1 MNRREF
7 FSTTAGAGIA
17 ALATTRFGWAAQ
29 TVDPKV
35 DWKKIRQS
43 TLDRIAI
50 MTLNF
55 QSILKVPDTQDN
67 PSRTLELFDIGE
79 MLADTYG
86 VHKVEFQHYHLA
98 SVEPSYFRDLKA
110 KLEKSRSRATQI
122 NLEFSGLNI
131 SAPQNRDRL
140 LAIDL
145 TKMWIDHAV
154 TLGAQRVMINQ
165 GQPTPENKVNSIP
178 TLKAMVDYGKSK
190 NIIVSVET
198 RGGGGGGRGRG
209 GQGGPG
215 AQGAAAAQGAQQP
228 AAAPAAGTAA
238 QAPAPAPGTAA
249 PAGQAAAAGQTA
261 TPAGP
266 PPSGPDTWPLLAEII
281 KGAGAYSNVDVGG
294 ANAPNQEELHRCLK
308 VMFPMTANT
317 MHTRV
322 NTRWDLATAIR
333 YLEGELGY
341 KGLYT
346 IEASNSHEGTRQIY
360 DVVVATLDAKT

>member
-7 FSTTAGAGIA
+7 FSTTAAGVA
-17 ALATTRFGWAAQ
+17 GLTATRYGLAAQ
-29 TVDPKV
+29 TPDPRV
-35 DWKKIRQS
+35 DWKKIPQS

-55 QSILKVPDTQDN
+55 QSILKVPDTQPGPN
-67 PSRTLELFDIGE
+67 RTLELFDIGE

-98 SVEPSYFRDLKA
+98 SVEPSYFKDLRS
-110 KLEKSRSRATQI
+110 KLEKSKSRATQI

-131 SAPQNRDRL
+131 SAPQQRDRL

-165 GQPTPENKVNSIP
+165 GQPTQENKVHSIP
-178 TLKAMVDYGKSK
+178 TLKAMADYGKSK

-209 GQGGPG
+209 GPG
-215 AQGAAAAQGAQQP
+215 AQGAGGTTPGTQP
-228 AAAPAAGTAA
+228 AAAPAAG
-238 QAPAPAPGTAA
+238 APAANPTPATGAA
-249 PAGQAAAAGQTA
+249 PAQTA
-261 TPAGP
+261 ATGQPAPAGP
-266 PPSGPDTWPLLAEII
+266 PSSGPDTWPLLVEII
-281 KGAGAYSNVDVGG
+281 KSAGAYSNVDLGG

-308 VMFPMTANT
+308 MMFPMTANST
-317 MHTRV
+317 HTRV
-322 NTRWDLATAIR
+322 NTRWDLATAMR

-341 KGLYT
+341 RGLYT

-360 DVVVATLDAKT
+360 DVVVATLPSKT

>member
-7 FSTTAGAGIA
+7 FSTTAAGVG
-17 ALATTRFGWAAQ
+17 ALAATRFGWAAQ
-29 TVDPKV
+29 AVDPKV
-35 DWKKIRQS
+35 DWKKVRQS

-55 QSILKVPDTQDN
+55 QSILKVPDTQDSPN
-67 PSRTLELFDIGE
+67 RTLELSDIGE

-98 SVEPSYFRDLKA
+98 SVEPSYFKDMRA
-110 KLEKSRSRATQI
+110 KLEKSKSRATQI

-131 SAPQNRDRL
+131 SAPQQRDRL

-145 TKMWIDHAV
+145 TKMWVDHAV
-154 TLGAQRVMINQ
+154 ALGAQRVMINQ
-165 GQPTPENKVNSIP
+165 GQPTHENKVYSIP

-198 RGGGGGGRGRG
+198 RGGGGGGGRGRG
-209 GQGGPG
+209 GQGAQAAPG
-215 AQGAAAAQGAQQP
+215 AAPATTAPGTPP
-228 AAAPAAGTAA
+228 AAAPAAA
-238 QAPAPAPGTAA
+238 APAPN
-249 PAGQAAAAGQTA
+249 AAAGQPA
-261 TPAGP
+261 PPAGP
-266 PPSGPDTWPLLAEII
+266 PPLTGPAAWTLLAEII
-281 KGAGAYSNVDVGG
+281 KGAGSYSNVDVGG
-294 ANAPNQEELHRCLK
+294 ANAANQEELHSCLK
-308 VMFPMTANT
+308 TMFPMTANT

-322 NTRWDLATAIR
+322 NTRWDLATAMR

-346 IEASNSHEGTRQIY
+346 IEASNGHEGTRAIY
-360 DVVVATLDAKT
+360 DVVIATLDAKT

>member
-7 FSTTAGAGIA
+7 FSTTGASLA
-17 ALATTRFGWAAQ
+17 ALASTRFGWAGQA
-29 TVDPKV
+29 VDPKV

-55 QSILKVPDTQDN
+55 QSILKVPDTQDSPN
-67 PSRTLELFDIGE
+67 RTLELFDIGE

-98 SVEPSYFRDLKA
+98 SVEPSYIRDLKA
-110 KLEKSRSRATQI
+110 KLEKSKSRATQF

-131 SAPQNRDRL
+131 SAPQQRDRL

-165 GQPTPENKVNSIP
+165 GQPTQENKVHSIP
-178 TLKAMVDYGKSK
+178 TLKAMADYGRSK

-198 RGGGGGGRGRG
+198 RGGGGGRGRG

-215 AQGAAAAQGAQQP
+215 TAAGAAA
-228 AAAPAAGTAA
+228 
-238 QAPAPAPGTAA
+238 QASAPGAAA
-249 PAGQAAAAGQTA
+249 PAGQAAAGGQTA
-261 TPAGP
+261 APAGP
-266 PPSGPDTWPLLAEII
+266 PSSGPDTWPLLAEII

-308 VMFPMTANT
+308 MMFPMTANT

>member
-7 FSTTAGAGIA
+7 FSTAAGVA
-17 ALATTRFGWAAQ
+17 ALASTRFGWAAQ
-29 TVDPKV
+29 AVDPKV
-35 DWKKIRQS
+35 DWKKVRQS

-55 QSILKVPDTQDN
+55 QSILKVPDTQPGPN
-67 PSRTLELFDIGE
+67 RTLELSDIGE

-86 VHKVEFQHYHLA
+86 VRKIEFQHYHLA
-98 SVEPSYFRDLKA
+98 SVEPSYFKDLRS
-110 KLEKSRSRATQI
+110 KLEKSKSRATQI

-165 GQPTPENKVNSIP
+165 GQPTQENKVHSIP

-198 RGGGGGGRGRG
+198 RGSGGGGGRGRG
-209 GQGGPG
+209 GQGGQAQGGQG
-215 AQGAAAAQGAQQP
+215 AAPAAAPQGTAAPGAAAANP
-228 AAAPAAGTAA
+228 APAN
-238 QAPAPAPGTAA
+238 APAPAPGAAA
-249 PAGQAAAAGQTA
+249 PTGQPGA
-261 TPAGP
+261 PAGP
-266 PPSGPDTWPLLAEII
+266 PSNGPDTWPLLAEII
-281 KGAGAYSNVDVGG
+281 KGAGAYSNVDFGG

-308 VMFPMTANT
+308 MMHPMTAGSV
-317 MHTRV
+317 HTRV
-322 NTRWDLATAIR
+322 NTRWDLATAMR
-333 YLEGELGY
+333 FLEGELGY

-346 IEASNSHEGTRQIY
+346 IEANGGHEGTRPIY
-360 DVVVATLDAKT
+360 DVVIAMLDAKT

>member
-7 FSTTAGAGIA
+7 FGTTAAGVAGIA
-17 ALATTRFGWAAQ
+17 SSRYGWAAQ
-29 TVDPKV
+29 AVDPKA
-35 DWKKIRQS
+35 DWKKVRPA

-55 QSILKVPDTQDN
+55 QNILKVPDTQDN
-67 PSRTLELFDIGE
+67 PNRTLELFDIGE

-110 KLEKSRSRATQI
+110 KLEKTRSRATQI

-131 SAPQNRDRL
+131 SAPQQRDRL

-165 GQPTPENKVNSIP
+165 GAPTQENKVNSIP

-209 GQGGPG
+209 GQGGQAPG
-215 AQGAAAAQGAQQP
+215 AAGAAAPGAP
-228 AAAPAAGTAA
+228 STAAPAAAAAAPAPGATAAAPA
-238 QAPAPAPGTAA
+238 QAPATGQGAA
-249 PAGQAAAAGQTA
+249 PTQT
-261 TPAGP
+261 
-266 PPSGPDTWPLLAEII
+266 PSGPDAWPLLAEII
-281 KGAGAYSNVDVGG
+281 KGAGAYSNVDLGG
-294 ANAPNQEELHRCLK
+294 AAAPSQEDLHRCLK
-308 VMFPMTANT
+308 MMFPMTANSL
-317 MHTRV
+317 HTRV
-322 NTRWDLATAIR
+322 NTRWDLATAMR

-346 IEASNSHEGTRQIY
+346 IEANGGHEGTRPIY
-360 DVVVATLDAKT
+360 DVVIATLDAKT